1 MFGGKQV
8 KAKKHR
14 ERMTQDENTIVWDG
28 LRGLFLEHAGE
39 NQQDCR
45 SQYFAAELY
54 IHRQHSYPGFDQ
66 FLWLFG
72 YCRLFGGG

>member
-28 LRGLFLEHAGE
+28 LRGLFLEHA
-39 NQQDCR
+39 D
-45 SQYFAAELY
+45 AT
-54 IHRQHSYPGFDQ
+54 
-66 FLWLFG
+66 
-72 YCRLFGGG
+72 